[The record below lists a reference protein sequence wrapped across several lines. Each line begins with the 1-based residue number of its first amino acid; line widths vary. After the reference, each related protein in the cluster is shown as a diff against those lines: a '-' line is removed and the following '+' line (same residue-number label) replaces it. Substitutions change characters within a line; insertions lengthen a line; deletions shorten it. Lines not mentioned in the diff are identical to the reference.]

1 MHFTNTIFSS
11 NSNQEPIESSN
22 VIFGNI
28 ILESTRQAADLDPT
42 VKSLLEQAKAARDF
56 KKWGDYNKILQT
68 VGSTYPT
75 QLSDFMEKLNSSAN
89 TTGSSAGTGD
99 TKKDNNSAADSLIG
113 FAMDSAKQV
122 GKPARQRFELEKERV
137 KQIALSRGWIPSAD
151 LAEWLRVFFDVHN
164 LKEEIVYRL
173 LNIAHN
179 ASVKSGVDTQTVL
192 SLWSEMYGVFPDTD
206 KIVTIINT
214 TADLQAKYRSY
225 GLFDVLRSMSMS
237 PKANARYDGE
247 FDNETDNL
255 IWQELKSLVLRA
267 PLEDNSYLSAQWMRS
282 ENKISRALEKAERL
296 QQISDQIDSLGNNA
310 AATNLINQITTM
322 NRLLQTQ
329 GWYKAMQGVIYSL
342 YAGKK
347 AWEVFSAPLTNT
359 SPSIDTE
366 TRDTQY
372 KLQSQPQSFDA
383 ARQGGSSTNS
393 RFVLSQTAK
402 EFNDNQKK
410 FEDAKKQITDAMG
423 LIQKQV
429 PKDALGFVIINSFLE
444 LIKTV
449 FTNAKLID
457 LANGNIKRQ
466 LETGLQSLISAN
478 VTSTQNTTQ
487 KKPANFQ
494 NSFIK
499 TSQIDGI
506 SGAGYATKAISAI
519 SSIAIGVVIIN
530 WFKTNIVSLAQ
541 RPDELLKL
549 LPLALSFILEL
560 VRKEVIQDFMG
571 SPLNRDSFFYTADGK
586 PKTDAFKKFDA
597 AVVALGGQI
606 KDANAI
612 TTLEQAINRKIKI
625 IDELE
630 TAVNSQIERDVQAGS
645 ENKTIRAPADSSGK
659 LAQSI
664 DSLNKIIGEAL
675 NDSVI
680 LISLYDSLLM
690 NKDKQGI
697 DPINISFI
705 GTGRRRARI
714 TEEKLRSKRQRYAS
728 LSVIKEEIA
737 RYIRLNMLLGPIM
750 ARIKKFNNLGM
761 STASLISGSKS
772 NPESLLKMMNEIR
785 KNEQSKID
793 KVQKKISEIKSRV
806 PNAESYTDS
815 GYVGI

>member
-11 NSNQEPIESSN
+11 NSNKEPIEASN
-22 VIFGNI
+22 VILGNI
-28 ILESTRQAADLDPT
+28 ILESTRQAGDLSAP
-42 VKSLLEQAKAARDF
+42 VKILFDKAQAAKAA
-56 KKWGDYNKILQT
+56 KNWADYYKVLQE
-68 VGSTYPT
+68 VGTSHP
-75 QLSDFMEKLNSSAN
+75 LEVSDFMEKLNAPASNS
-89 TTGSSAGTGD
+89 GSSAGTGD
-99 TKKDNNSAADSLIG
+99 TKKDNKSAADTLIG
-113 FAMDSAKQV
+113 FALESAKEV

-151 LAEWLRVFFDVHN
+151 LAEWLRVFFDIHN

-206 KIVTIINT
+206 KIVSIINT

-225 GLFDVLRSMSMS
+225 GLFDVLRSLAMS
-237 PKANARYDGE
+237 PKANTRYDGD

-296 QQISDQIDSLGNNA
+296 QQISDQMDSLGNNA

-322 NRLLQTQ
+322 NKLLQTQ

-359 SPSIDTE
+359 SPSIETE
-366 TRDTQY
+366 NRDTQY
-372 KLQSQPQSFDA
+372 RLQQQPASFDA
-383 ARQGGSSTNS
+383 ARQVGSSINS
-393 RFVLSQTAK
+393 RFVLSQTTK
-402 EFNDNQKK
+402 EFSDSQKK
-410 FEDAKKQITDAMG
+410 FDDAKSQILGAMNEIAQRVPADMLG
-423 LIQKQV
+423 AGIIKAFLTLITTIFK
-429 PKDALGFVIINSFLE
+429 
-444 LIKTV
+444 
-449 FTNAKLID
+449 NAKLID
-457 LANGNIKRQ
+457 LANGNIAKQ
-466 LETGLQSLISAN
+466 LESQIQSLISAN
-478 VTSTQNTTQ
+478 VTSTTNTTQ
-487 KKPANFQ
+487 TKPAKFQ
-494 NSFIK
+494 SSFVK
-499 TSQIDGI
+499 TSQVDAI
-506 SGAGYATKAISAI
+506 SAGGFATKAISTV
-519 SSIAIGVVIIN
+519 SSIAIGVFIVK
-530 WFKTNIVSLAQ
+530 WFKDNIVSLANK
-541 RPDELLKL
+541 PDELLKL
-549 LPLALSFILEL
+549 LPMAASYILEL
-560 VRKEVIQDFMG
+560 IRKEVLQDFAG
-571 SPLNRDSFFYTADGK
+571 YPLQRDSFFYTADGK
-586 PKTDAFKKFDA
+586 PIVAAFKKFND
-597 AVVALGGQI
+597 AVVALDGTT
-606 KDANAI
+606 KDS
-612 TTLEQAINRKIKI
+612 QAIATLVQAIDRKIKI

-630 TAVNSQIERDVQAGS
+630 NSVNSQIERDVQAGS

-664 DSLNKIIGEAL
+664 DSLNKLIGEAL
-675 NDSVI
+675 NDSII
-680 LISLYDSLLM
+680 LISIYDSLLM

-705 GTGRRRARI
+705 GNRRRSAKI

-728 LSVIKEEIA
+728 LSVIKEQIA
-737 RYIRLNMLLGPIM
+737 RFIRLNMLLGPIM

-785 KNEQSKID
+785 KNEETKID
-793 KVQKKISEIKSRV
+793 KVQKKIAEIKSRV

-815 GYVGI
+815 RYTGI

>member
-11 NSNQEPIESSN
+11 NSNKEPIEASN
-22 VIFGNI
+22 VILGNI
-28 ILESTRQAADLDPT
+28 ILESTRQAELSNQAQ
-42 VKSLLEQAKAARDF
+42 LLLKDAKAAQASGDF
-56 KKWGDYNKILQT
+56 ERVTEIITKVRTDHPGDIVEFTKTLFQ
-68 VGSTYPT
+68 
-75 QLSDFMEKLNSSAN
+75 SAN
-89 TTGSSAGTGD
+89 NSGSSAGTGD
-99 TKKDNNSAADSLIG
+99 TKKDDKSAADTLIG
-113 FAMDSAKQV
+113 FAMESAKEV
-122 GKPARQRFELEKERV
+122 AKPARQRFELEKERV

-151 LAEWLRVFFDVHN
+151 LAEWLRVFFDIHN

-206 KIVTIINT
+206 KIVSIINT

-225 GLFDVLRSMSMS
+225 GLFDVLRSMAMS
-237 PKANARYDGE
+237 PKANTRYDGD

-296 QQISDQIDSLGNNA
+296 QQISDQMDSLGNNA
-310 AATNLINQITTM
+310 AATNLINQITTL
-322 NRLLQTQ
+322 NKFLQTQ

-359 SPSIDTE
+359 SPAIETE
-366 TRDTQY
+366 NRDTQY
-372 KLQSQPQSFDA
+372 RLQQQPASFDA
-383 ARQGGSSTNS
+383 ARQVGSSINS
-393 RFVLSQTAK
+393 RFVLSQTTK
-402 EFNDNQKK
+402 EFNDSQKK
-410 FEDAKKQITDAMG
+410 FEDAKSQILGAMG
-423 LIQKQV
+423 DIEKRIPADMLGAGIIKAFLTLITTIFK
-429 PKDALGFVIINSFLE
+429 
-444 LIKTV
+444 
-449 FTNAKLID
+449 NAKLID
-457 LANGNIKRQ
+457 LANGNIAKQ
-466 LETGLQSLISAN
+466 LESQIQSLISAN
-478 VTSTQNTTQ
+478 VTSTTNTTQ
-487 KKPANFQ
+487 TKPAKFQ
-494 NSFIK
+494 SSFVK
-499 TSQIDGI
+499 TSQVDALSAGGVASKVI
-506 SGAGYATKAISAI
+506 STV
-519 SSIAIGVVIIN
+519 SSIVIGVFIVN
-530 WFKTNIVSLAQ
+530 WFKSNIISLANK
-541 RPDELLKL
+541 PDELLKL
-549 LPLALSFILEL
+549 LPTAASYILEL
-560 VRKEVIQDFMG
+560 IRKEVLQDFMG
-571 SPLNRDSFFYTADGK
+571 APLQRDSFFYTADGK
-586 PKTDAFKKFDA
+586 PIAAAFSKFNDA
-597 AVVALGGQI
+597 VNALGGGV
-606 KDANAI
+606 KDA
-612 TTLEQAINRKIKI
+612 QAIATLDQAIERKIKI

-630 TAVNSQIERDVQAGS
+630 NSVNSQIERDVQAGS
-645 ENKTIRAPADSSGK
+645 ENKTIRAPADSSTK

-664 DSLNKIIGEAL
+664 DSLNKLISEAL
-675 NDSVI
+675 NDSIV

-705 GTGRRRARI
+705 GTRRRKAKI
-714 TEEKLRSKRQRYAS
+714 NEEKLRSKRQRYAS

-772 NPESLLKMMNEIR
+772 NPESMLKMMNEIR
-785 KNEQSKID
+785 KNEEIKID

-815 GYVGI
+815 RYIGI

>member
-28 ILESTRQAADLDPT
+28 ILESTRQAELSNP
-42 VKSLLEQAKAARDF
+42 VQLLLKDAIAARDSGNYAKVAEIT
-56 KKWGDYNKILQT
+56 KK
-68 VGSTYPT
+68 VSTDHAVEFA
-75 QLSDFMEKLNSSAN
+75 DFTKAFYQSAN

-113 FAMDSAKQV
+113 FAMEGAKQV

-237 PKANARYDGE
+237 PKANTRYDGE
-247 FDNETDNL
+247 FDNDTDNL

-310 AATNLINQITTM
+310 AATNLINQITEM
-322 NRLLQTQ
+322 NRFFQTQ

-383 ARQGGSSTNS
+383 TRQVGSSTNS

-410 FEDAKKQITDAMG
+410 FEDAKKQITDAMV

-429 PKDALGFVIINSFLE
+429 PKDALGFVIIDSFLK
-444 LIKTV
+444 LITTV

-466 LETGLQSLISAN
+466 LEAGLQSLISAN

-494 NSFIK
+494 SSFIK

-506 SGAGYATKAISAI
+506 SGAGVATKAISMV

-560 VRKEVIQDFMG
+560 ARKEVIQDFMG

-597 AVVALGGQI
+597 AVVALGGKI